1 MADLFDLLAP
11 ALAPMDRNQQIASAL
26 DPATDAFVRAAPSLR
41 VDGCV
46 AGDPDFACRDAFA
59 DEGGMRALGR
69 RKVKA
74 RQASNHLPEPFFR
87 KRSTE
92 VIRAKPRL
100 DMCDRN
106 SVVECG
112 QRPLKCALRVP
123 LHHDLQRLRELTRGY
138 SGKVDHRIAVQC
150 EPIKGKLA
158 SLVTFGDP

>member
-1 MADLFDLLAP
+1 M
-11 ALAPMDRNQQIASAL
+11 SA
-26 DPATDAFVRAAPSLR
+26 RS
-41 VDGCV
+41 G
-46 AGDPDFACRDAFA
+46 GDVA

-112 QRPLKCALRVP
+112 PRPLKCALRVP
-123 LHHDLQRLRELTRGY
+123 LHHDGRP
-138 SGKVDHRIAVQC
+138 S
-150 EPIKGKLA
+150 LA
-158 SLVTFGDP
+158 SHDYVQLLPAAG